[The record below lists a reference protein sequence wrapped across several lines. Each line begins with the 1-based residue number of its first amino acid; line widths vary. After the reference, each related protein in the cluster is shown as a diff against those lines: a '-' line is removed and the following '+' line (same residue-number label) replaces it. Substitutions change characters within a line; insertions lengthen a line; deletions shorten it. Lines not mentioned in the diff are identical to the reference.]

1 MTFKISN
8 YSFGYA
14 IAPFAASSDAHL
26 DLEAEGSPHW
36 YYHDNKL
43 TAFPEES
50 DITVD
55 AVIRNKLSQLHD
67 YDVLEIF
74 ENGTATRQYD
84 ATSDDAVLFV
94 TERCNS
100 NCIMCPM
107 PEGARR
113 HGQPAEID
121 RLILIAKQ
129 IPKTA
134 PHITITGG
142 EPFMAGRTIFRL
154 LDFCQSKFDYTEF
167 LLLTNARALAIQE
180 YSEMLRDTL
189 PSNSII
195 GVPLHGSSA
204 STHDTITRSQG
215 SFQQT
220 ITGLLN
226 IQAFNIRTELRI
238 VVSKLN
244 HEEMTS
250 IAKLIVS
257 LFPHV
262 DHVCF
267 MSMEMTGEARK
278 NADLVWLPYRLAFE
292 SCKEAIKILIAS
304 GINVRLY
311 NFPLCTVD
319 PAFWTICRKSISPE
333 KVRFSVSCASCSVKD
348 ACGGVFAGTLPL
360 VRQEMVS
367 VV

>member
-1 MTFKISN
+1 MTFKFPN
-8 YSFGYA
+8 YTFGYA
-14 IAPFAASSDAHL
+14 VAPLAISSEAHL
-26 DLEAEGSPHW
+26 DLESEGAPHW
-36 YYHDNKL
+36 YYHDDQL
-43 TAFPEES
+43 IAAPEKS
-50 DITVD
+50 VIIIDD
-55 AVIRNKLSQLHD
+55 VIRQKLSQMHD

-74 ENGTATRQYD
+74 ENGTAVRQYD
-84 ATSDDAVLFV
+84 STADDAVLFV

-113 HGQPAEID
+113 RGKSAEID
-121 RLILIAKQ
+121 RLILLAKQ
-129 IPKTA
+129 IPKAA

-142 EPFMAGRTIFRL
+142 EPFMAGKELFRL
-154 LDFCQSKFDYTEF
+154 LDFCQSKFDTTEF
-167 LLLTNARALAIQE
+167 LLLSNARALAIQE
-180 YSEMLRDTL
+180 YAELLRDTL
-189 PSNSII
+189 PPNSII
-195 GVPLHGSSA
+195 GVPLHGSTEK
-204 STHDTITRSQG
+204 THDTITRSRG

-238 VVSKLN
+238 VVSRLN
-244 HEEMTS
+244 YRDMTGL
-250 IAKLIVS
+250 AKLIVR
-257 LFPHV
+257 LFPQV

-267 MSMEMTGEARK
+267 MATEMTGEARK
-278 NADLVWLPYRLAFE
+278 NAELVWLPYRQAFE
-292 SCKEAIKILIAS
+292 SCADAIKILIES

-333 KVRFSVSCASCSVKD
+333 KVRYSDSCDRCTVKD

-360 VRQEMVS
+360 ARQEMET

>member
-1 MTFKISN
+1 MTFKIPN
-8 YSFGYA
+8 YTFGYA
-14 IAPFAASSDAHL
+14 AAPLAKSLEAHL
-26 DLEAEGSPHW
+26 DLVSEGSPHW
-36 YYHDNKL
+36 YFHNSQF
-43 TAFPEES
+43 TAFPEEY
-50 DITVD
+50 DISID
-55 AVIRNKLSQLHD
+55 AVSIQKLSQMHD

-74 ENGTATRQYD
+74 ENGTAIRQYD
-84 ATSDDAVLFV
+84 STADDAVLFV

-107 PEGARR
+107 PEGSRR
-113 HGQPAEID
+113 RGKPAEID
-121 RLILIAKQ
+121 RLILLAKQ
-129 IPKTA
+129 IPKSV

-142 EPFMAGRTIFRL
+142 EPFMAGKELFGL

-167 LLLTNARALAIQE
+167 LILSNARALAIQE
-180 YSEMLRDTL
+180 YALLLRATI

-195 GVPLHGSSA
+195 GVPLHGASA
-204 STHDTITRSQG
+204 KTHDYITRSPG

-226 IQAFNIRTELRI
+226 IQSLNIRTELRI
-238 VVSKLN
+238 VVSRLN
-244 HEEMTS
+244 YKEM
-250 IAKLIVS
+250 AALAELIVK

-262 DHVCF
+262 DHVCL
-267 MSMEMTGEARK
+267 MAMEMTGEARK
-278 NADLVWLPYRLAFE
+278 NADLIWIPYRRVLE
-292 SCKEAIKILIAS
+292 SCTDAIKILVGC

-319 PAFWTICRKSISPE
+319 PSFWTICRKSISPE
-333 KVRFSVSCASCSVKD
+333 KIRYSRSCDECTVKD

-360 VRQEMVS
+360 VRREMVT